1 MFTILVG
8 GVKILNNNNMCV
20 FHLHYYDLSTPKIND
35 LRRREFDNEIKI
47 VSSEN
52 GGLSYQL
59 QDKIVPCIPV
69 SNVYGAQIIIAV
81 SYTHLTLPTICSV

>member
-8 GVKILNNNNMCV
+8 GVKILNNSNMCV

-69 SNVYGAQIIIAV
+69 SNVYGAQIIIER
-81 SYTHLTLPTICSV
+81 YIK

>member
-1 MFTILVG
+1 
-8 GVKILNNNNMCV
+8 MCV

-59 QDKIVPCIPV
+59 QDKIVSCIPV
-69 SNVYGAQIIIAV
+69 SNVYGAQIIIER
-81 SYTHLTLPTICSV
+81 YIK

>member
-1 MFTILVG
+1 MLS
-8 GVKILNNNNMCV
+8 NSYACV

-35 LRRREFDNEIKI
+35 LRRCEFDNEIKI

-52 GGLSYQL
+52 EGLSYQL

-69 SNVYGAQIIIAV
+69 SNVCGAQIMIERYIK
-81 SYTHLTLPTICSV
+81 